1 LRSGREYRRL
11 TIGARRTERPFG
23 LLTAGYKEAVLTPKP
38 RGALSDGLFEAMR
51 TRPSSWDDVLSIEPD
66 HDDDTQIALWA
77 LYELHYRGFDD
88 VDDDLE
94 WQHQLLMLR
103 RSLEQPFEARLRE
116 RYDAPQVTTPFAEA
130 FFDYVASH
138 DGRSLASFVH
148 RDADADQVRELLSVR
163 TIYHLKE
170 SDPSAWLVPRLSV
183 APQAA
188 LMELQYDE
196 YGAGDPNSLHAHLFA
211 RGLEACGLRSEYGA
225 YIDDVP
231 CEVLEQNNAMSMFGL
246 HRRLRGAALGHLA
259 AFETTSSLPSRRM
272 SQGLHRLGFPDE
284 MIRYYDEHVEADAV
298 HEQLA
303 VRVVCASLLDAE
315 PALADDVFFGAFTC
329 LDLED
334 RFAGA
339 MLEAWAA

>member
-1 LRSGREYRRL
+1 
-11 TIGARRTERPFG
+11 
-23 LLTAGYKEAVLTPKP
+23 
-38 RGALSDGLFEAMR
+38 MR
-51 TRPSSWDDVLSIEPD
+51 TRPSSWDDVLATKPD
-66 HDDDTQIALWA
+66 HDDDAQIALWA

-94 WQHQLLMLR
+94 WQPELLHVR
-103 RSLEQPFEARLRE
+103 HDLEQAFETQLRE
-116 RYDAPQVTTPFAEA
+116 RHVEPDVTTPFAES

-138 DGRSLASFVH
+138 DGRSLASFVQ
-148 RDADADQVRELLSVR
+148 RGADVDQVRELLSMR

-170 SDPSAWLVPRLSV
+170 SDPSAWLVPRLPV
-183 APQAA
+183 GPQAA

-196 YGAGDPNSLHAHLFA
+196 YGAGNPNRLHAHLFA
-211 RGLEACGLRSEYGA
+211 RGIEACGLRSAYGA

-231 CEVLEQNNAMSMFGL
+231 CVVLEQNNAMSMFGL

-259 AFETTSSLPSRRM
+259 AFEATSSLPSRRM
-272 SQGLHRLGFPDE
+272 AQGLDRLGFPQE
-284 MIRYYDEHVEADAV
+284 MVDYYNEHVEADAV

-303 VRVVCASLLDAE
+303 VRTVCGRLLEAE
-315 PALADDVFFGAFTC
+315 PALIDDVYFGAFTC

-339 MLEAWAA
+339 MLEAWGHE